1 MTSKIKNQNNQ
12 TNFFEII
19 KLIEAN
25 KLKIFLISALSV
37 FVMFIY
43 VNFKS
48 LDQNQIKYNV
58 STKINPISIFDEIK
72 YFNYNSYADK
82 NYNTFAKAADNY
94 QKEGDIN
101 EIPTINKQYLLSLY
115 LAKLNDRESI
125 IKNLKK
131 TDFLKKKD
139 FKINQDYEKAL
150 ISLASTFNLK
160 LIIDD
165 AEIKTW
171 YLNFNTNN
179 KNSLTDF
186 LKILNTEINL
196 EVREYLNNLFNSF
209 IESEKKSKQFQIDDI
224 NIMIDNLIEKYEN
237 DISSRIAYL
246 DEQAKI
252 ARKLDIKE
260 LNIEVNIPFND
271 KASQS
276 ASTIQETYYLR
287 GYEAIE
293 SEIELIKQRENKK
306 AFTKGLNELLYSRNS
321 LISNLNS
328 KRLQNEFKN
337 TPIGNLKDFKAAD
350 IDFLSIKILSQN
362 KKLNMIKM
370 LFLAGLFGLII
381 GTIFI
386 LLIPN
391 NLKKYL

>member
-82 NYNTFAKAADNY
+82 KNYNTFAKAADNY
-94 QKEGDIN
+94 RKEGDIKEGDIN

-139 FKINQDYEKAL
+139 FKTNQDYEKAL

-165 AEIKTW
+165 AEIETW

-179 KNSLTDF
+179 RNSLTDF

-209 IESEKKSKQFQIDDI
+209 IESEKKSKEFQIDDI

-252 ARKLDIKE
+252 ARKLDIR
-260 LNIEVNIPFND
+260 
-271 KASQS
+271 
-276 ASTIQETYYLR
+276 T
-287 GYEAIE
+287 
-293 SEIELIKQRENKK
+293 
-306 AFTKGLNELLYSRNS
+306 
-321 LISNLNS
+321 
-328 KRLQNEFKN
+328 
-337 TPIGNLKDFKAAD
+337 
-350 IDFLSIKILSQN
+350 
-362 KKLNMIKM
+362 
-370 LFLAGLFGLII
+370 
-381 GTIFI
+381 
-386 LLIPN
+386 
-391 NLKKYL
+391 